1 MTKSVLRWGV
11 RGVLCALAAAIVST
25 AAPAEAQIVRV
36 GSTSESRQAFGFTLG
51 YFKVKGDDSRVDGDV
66 IFNNHGSLIFDTDDF
81 NSWTY
86 GAEYLFALTDYI
98 ELGAGISYYQGT
110 TPSIYQITDDQ
121 GFEIAQE
128 LKLRQIPMSATVRFL
143 PLGRKGS
150 VQPYIGAGVTAI
162 NWRYSETGDFIDFED
177 LVFPGK
183 FVADGTNFGPVILG
197 GVRIPVTDIWN
208 IGGEFRWHRA
218 EGDTGGIDEGFLGD
232 KIDLGGTT
240 FNFTV
245 HFRF

>member
-1 MTKSVLRWGV
+1 MTTTFLRCGV
-11 RGVLCALAAAIVST
+11 RGLLGALAATVVFT
-25 AAPAEAQIVRV
+25 AVPAEAQIVRV
-36 GSTSESRQAFGFTLG
+36 GSSADSRQALGFTLG

-66 IFNNHGSLIFDTDDF
+66 IFNNRGSLIFDTDDF
-81 NSWTY
+81 NGVTY

-98 ELGAGISYYQGT
+98 ELGAGVSYYQGT
-110 TPSIYQITDDQ
+110 TPSIYQFTDDD

-128 LKLRQIPMSATVRFL
+128 LKLRQVPMSATARFL
-143 PLGRKGS
+143 PLGRGAS
-150 VQPYIGAGVTAI
+150 IQPYIGAGITAI
-162 NWRYSETGDFIDFED
+162 KWRYSETGDFVDFED
-177 LVFPGK
+177 LVFPGN
-183 FVADGTNFGPVILG
+183 FVASGTAVGPVILG

-208 IGGEFRWHRA
+208 IGGEFRWHKA